1 MNAGVAVVGAVLM
14 RRSKV
19 GLGKLFE
26 EQVVRGWPGR
36 NARATGLGV
45 RGRNDARG
53 KSRVVA
59 SNRLRTGCK
68 TQRFSGMGWVTCPG

>member
-36 NARATGLGV
+36 NARATGLGWCRAGMPGV
-45 RGRNDARG
+45 RFGG
-53 KSRVVA
+53 P
-59 SNRLRTGCK
+59 
-68 TQRFSGMGWVTCPG
+68 WVLS